1 MALATWWRG
10 DPLPA
15 LDPLPDFHVAAPRDA
30 ALIAQVG
37 GLTAAQAQ
45 RRLDQGHQPYLAY
58 IGAEPAGYGWLAQ
71 QAAEIG
77 ELDLRFAL
85 PPADR
90 YLWDFAT
97 LPAWQGYGIY
107 PRLLQHILRQQALP
121 VERVWIIYAPE
132 NTPSGAG
139 MHKAGLL
146 PAGQLSFDSDGA
158 VGLAVTGAPHR
169 ARAGAALLGVPI
181 IETVPA
187 PCWACGGATA
197 THVPPGDSA
206 GCWPPLRPTTTP
218 CTCAVPLKPSKT
230 PAGAHQHHKHEDVTA
245 EQGETVA

>member
-10 DPLPA
+10 DPLPTLA
-15 LDPLPDFHVAAPRDA
+15 PLPEFHVEASRDA
-30 ALIAQVG
+30 ALIGQVG

-58 IGAEPAGYGWLAQ
+58 IGAAPAGYGWLAQ
-71 QAAEIG
+71 QEAEIG
-77 ELDLRFAL
+77 ELGLRFAL

-146 PAGQLSFDSDGA
+146 PAGQLSFGSDGA
-158 VGLAVTGAPHR
+158 VGLAVIGAPQR
-169 ARAGAALLGVPI
+169 AQAGADLLGVPI
-181 IETVPA
+181 IETVLA
-187 PCWACGGATA
+187 PCWSCGSATPA
-197 THVPPGDSA
+197 LVSPGDAA
-206 GCWPPLRPTTTP
+206 GCWPPLRPTTTR
-218 CTCAVPLKPSKT
+218 CTCAVALKPGKT
-230 PAGAHQHHKHEDVTA
+230 PAGSYRNHNLEDATSK
-245 EQGETVA
+245 QGETAA

>member
-37 GLTAAQAQ
+37 GLTAAQAR

-90 YLWDFAT
+90 YLYLERPIAT
-97 LPAWQGYGIY
+97 
-107 PRLLQHILRQQALP
+107 
-121 VERVWIIYAPE
+121 
-132 NTPSGAG
+132 S
-139 MHKAGLL
+139 
-146 PAGQLSFDSDGA
+146 
-158 VGLAVTGAPHR
+158 
-169 ARAGAALLGVPI
+169 
-181 IETVPA
+181 
-187 PCWACGGATA
+187 
-197 THVPPGDSA
+197 
-206 GCWPPLRPTTTP
+206 
-218 CTCAVPLKPSKT
+218 
-230 PAGAHQHHKHEDVTA
+230 
-245 EQGETVA
+245 